1 MRFLFLDESGRLDQ
15 DQLFA
20 LGGIA
25 VRDRD
30 WSILRDLWY
39 ETLRRHNWP
48 VDKEVKWHGVAR
60 GGVPP
65 AVADAI
71 YDALASAPF
80 TCYVTLLDLRAGP
93 DQFPADTYP
102 FFRSPEDTY
111 ATALMFLA
119 ERYHHLLAAEDD
131 LGITVIDSRHREDD
145 SRLRRFFS
153 DLTEDGTPYVKF
165 DRIVEGLFLAP
176 SHFSLGLQIA
186 DLIVGTTASAE
197 RGKGDAR
204 RYLKKLLPRFAVH
217 PATGELDGVGLKR
230 FPEAVPRPRERHR
243 LF

>member
-1 MRFLFLDESGRLDQ
+1 MSLGLVHTMRLLFLDESGRLDR
-15 DQLFA
+15 DNSSPSAASLSVIAIGPSFA
-20 LGGIA
+20 ISGN
-25 VRDRD
+25 
-30 WSILRDLWY
+30 

-71 YDALASAPF
+71 YDALATAPF
-80 TCYVTLLDLRAGP
+80 TCYVTLLDLVAGR
-93 DQFPADTYP
+93 DQFPADTHP

-111 ATALMFLA
+111 STALMFLA

-145 SRLRRFFS
+145 SRLRRFFG
-153 DLTEDGTPYVKF
+153 DLTEAGTPYVKF

-176 SHFSLGLQIA
+176 SL
-186 DLIVGTTASAE
+186 
-197 RGKGDAR
+197 
-204 RYLKKLLPRFAVH
+204 
-217 PATGELDGVGLKR
+217 
-230 FPEAVPRPRERHR
+230 
-243 LF
+243 